1 VYSNIKQDAIT
12 MSNLLCKKAGPGT
25 HEESGLSDPRTN
37 LPIRVSITTRKNYR
51 KYFNERWKDRR
62 DLLYDLDNKT
72 LNEIIAQD
80 FAASMDEVVHM
91 FVANTS
97 DIQSRKREWIEIRKV
112 RSRTAFNFFFSV
124 IRPGSI
130 DIITTST
137 RYNKPGKPRVFIPRY

>member
-1 VYSNIKQDAIT
+1 MD
-12 MSNLLCKKAGPGT
+12 NLLCKKAGPGT

-37 LPIRVSITTRKNYR
+37 LPIRISITTRKKYR
-51 KYFNERWKDRR
+51 KYFNEVWKDRR
-62 DLLYDLDNKT
+62 DLLYDLDNHT

-80 FAASMDEVVHM
+80 FAASMDGVVHM

-97 DIQSRKREWIEIRKV
+97 DIQSRRREWIEIRKV
-112 RSRTAFNFFFSV
+112 RGRSAFNFFFSV

-137 RYNKPGKPRVFIPRY
+137 RYKKPGKPRVFIPRY